1 MAKSMQNS
9 SAFKKLYLLYSF
21 LYRLT
26 WKGVEWQFRD
36 SILNWFHIL
45 LKRVEEVFS
54 LKRNLKRI

>member
-36 SILNWFHIL
+36 SILNLFHIL
-45 LKRVEEVFS
+45 LKRVEEMFS